1 MIISI
6 FLFYLTW
13 FVLIG
18 NSVYVQ
24 QGSPLVGTGNSG
36 VFSGQGS
43 AVAVS
48 ANGNTTMVGGALDG
62 GSIGAVWSF
71 IETSNGHWSQL
82 GPKVIG
88 SNYIGPVVSQG
99 YAVAVSAN
107 GNTALIGGYQD
118 NHGLG
123 AAWVFVRNSTG
134 WSQQGSKLVGTGYI
148 GTNVFQGFSV
158 ALSADGNTA
167 LIGGSGDNSSIG
179 AAWVFVRDSS
189 QQWSQ
194 QGAKL
199 VGTNYTGNLTPRQ
212 GTSVAL
218 SGDGNT
224 AAIGG
229 TDDDDYHGSVW
240 IFVRG
245 VSGTWAQQGPKL
257 SGSDSVGV
265 YVYQG
270 SSVALSYDGS
280 TLITGGSQDDDYI
293 GASWVFVRTSSN
305 NWIQQGPKLIGSGY
319 SGAKVSQ
326 GTSVGLS
333 ADGNTA
339 LVGGPRDNNKIGASW
354 IFVRNV
360 SGLWSQ
366 YGTKL
371 VGSGGNNNGGSGI
384 SQGSSVAL
392 SADGTTAVV
401 GGDTNDNQVGATW
414 IFVENGQSNPAP
426 TPPPSSDSV
435 AVGLNNLIAA
445 GFIVIFGSIL

>member
-1 MIISI
+1 MMISVL
-6 FLFYLTW
+6 LFYLTW

-18 NSVYVQ
+18 SSVYVQ

-36 VFSGQGS
+36 VFSGQGN

-48 ANGNTTMVGGALDG
+48 ANGNTTMVGGSLDG
-62 GSIGAVWSF
+62 GGIGAVWSF
-71 IETSNGHWSQL
+71 IEVSNGEWSQL

-88 SNYIGPVVSQG
+88 SNYVGSVVSQG

-118 NHGLG
+118 NNGLG

-148 GTNVFQGFSV
+148 GTNVFQGCSV

-167 LIGGSGDNSSIG
+167 LIGGYGDNSSIG

-199 VGTNYTGNLTPRQ
+199 VGTNYTGNLVPRQ
-212 GTSVAL
+212 GISVAL

-229 TDDDDYHGSVW
+229 TYDDDYHGSVW

-245 VSGTWAQQGPKL
+245 VSGTWTQQGPKL
-257 SGSDSVGV
+257 SGSDSKGV
-265 YVYQG
+265 YIYQG

-293 GASWVFVRTSSN
+293 GASWVFVRSSSN

-319 SGAKVSQ
+319 SGTKVSQ

-354 IFVRNV
+354 IFSRNT

-371 VGSGGNNNGGSGI
+371 VGSGGINNGGSGI
-384 SQGSSVAL
+384 FQGSSVAL

-414 IFVENGQSNPAP
+414 IFVENGQVNPAP
-426 TPPPSSDSV
+426 TPPSSGSV
-435 AVGLNNLIAA
+435 AVSLNILITA

>member
-6 FLFYLTW
+6 FLFYFTW

-18 NSVYVQ
+18 SSVYVQ
-24 QGSPLVGTGNSG
+24 QSSPLVGTGNSG
-36 VFSGQGS
+36 VFSEQGS

-48 ANGNTTMVGGALDG
+48 ANGNTTVVGGALDG
-62 GSIGAVWSF
+62 GNIGAVWSF
-71 IETSNGHWSQL
+71 IEGSNGKWSQL

-88 SNYIGPVVSQG
+88 SNYIGSRVSQG
-99 YAVAVSAN
+99 CAVAVSAS
-107 GNTALIGGYQD
+107 GNTALIGGYED
-118 NHGLG
+118 NSLLG

-134 WSQQGSKLVGTGYI
+134 WSQQGSKLVGTDYV
-148 GTNVFQGFSV
+148 GTEVFQGCSV

-167 LIGGSGDNSSIG
+167 LIGGYGDNSSIG

-199 VGTNYTGNLTPRQ
+199 VGTNYTGNSSPRQ

-229 TDDDDYHGSVW
+229 TYDDDYHGSVW
-240 IFVRG
+240 IFLRD
-245 VSGTWAQQGPKL
+245 VSGTWTQQGPKL
-257 SGSDSVGV
+257 SGSDSVGF
-265 YVYQG
+265 YVRQG

-280 TLITGGSQDDDYI
+280 TLITGGSYDDDYI

-319 SGAKVSQ
+319 SGTKVSQ

-339 LVGGPRDNNKIGASW
+339 LVGGPMDNNHFGASW
-354 IFVRNV
+354 LFVRNA

-392 SADGTTAVV
+392 SADGMTAVV
-401 GGDTNDNQVGATW
+401 GGDTNDDRVGATW
-414 IFVENGQSNPAP
+414 IFVENGQVNSAP
-426 TPPPSSDSV
+426 TPPPNSGFI
-435 AVGLNNLIAA
+435 AVTLNNLIAA
-445 GFIVIFGSIL
+445 GLIVIFGSIL